1 MPTRNAQARWT
12 GTIKDGE
19 GKMKLESGWE
29 GDYSF
34 ATRFQQESGTNPEE
48 LIGAA
53 HAGCLSMAMSVG
65 FTEAGYQPEFIE
77 TDAHVT
83 IDEVDGDFE
92 ITEIELST
100 HANVPGIESDEFD
113 KIAADAAAN
122 CPVSKALSAV
132 GEINFE
138 AHLVE

>member
-19 GKMKLESGWE
+19 GTMKMESGWE
-29 GDYSF
+29 GTYSF
-34 ATRFQQESGTNPEE
+34 ATRFEQKPGTNPEE

-53 HAGCLSMAMSVG
+53 HAGCLSMAMSLG

-77 TDAHVT
+77 TDANVT
-83 IDEVDGDFE
+83 VEDVGNGPE
-92 ITEIELST
+92 ITKIELST
-100 HANVPGIESDEFD
+100 HANIPGIDQEEFD
-113 KIAADAAAN
+113 KIAADSVAN
-122 CPVSKALSAV
+122 CPVSKALKSV

-138 AHLVE
+138 AHLVD

>member
-1 MPTRNAQARWT
+1 MPTRNAQARWN

-19 GKMKLESGWE
+19 GTMKFESGWE

-34 ATRFQQESGTNPEE
+34 ATRFQQKPGTNPEE
-48 LIGAA
+48 LLGAA
-53 HAGCLSMAMSVG
+53 HAGCLSMALSLG

-83 IDEVDGDFE
+83 VEEVGDDIE
-92 ITEIELST
+92 ITRIELST
-100 HANVPGIESDEFD
+100 HANIPNIDQDEFD
-113 KIAADAAAN
+113 KIAADAVAN

-138 AHLVE
+138 AHLVD